1 MWPRRPRGGH
11 QGRGVCVLKN
21 VSIMG
26 NFKRKSR
33 VIGHPLPGH
42 PVSPSGTAITVS
54 PQLTPHPFP
63 FCRVLKQILD
73 VVLCHPQLFH
83 KDCLSLSPLSGS
95 ACLFL
100 SSELSGFGFGCPQLR
115 PCSPS
120 RLCLGLCQSQ
130 AVAEP
135 AHLSPQLFEGLKAFR
150 ARDRSVRLFRPWLN
164 MDRML
169 RSAVRLSLPVSG
181 AGRPGA
187 GRGRGPP

>member
-1 MWPRRPRGGH
+1 MLPWLSNFALDLRKSQEPYNPDHSRTNIANH
-11 QGRGVCVLKN
+11 EVCWSYSITVDHLLN
-21 VSIMG
+21 VSLL
-26 NFKRKSR
+26 RSR
-33 VIGHPLPGH
+33 
-42 PVSPSGTAITVS
+42 SP
-54 PQLTPHPFP
+54 F
-63 FCRVLKQILD
+63 
-73 VVLCHPQLFH
+73 
-83 KDCLSLSPLSGS
+83 SGS

-100 SSELSGFGFGCPQLR
+100 SSELSGFGCPQLR